1 MRVRLYWFVLTQR
14 GPPWRVLLVAVCV
27 LAVFASLVPVVAARQ
42 EYTLS
47 VQLSEPEFA
56 SAVEVRTAE
65 GAAMG
70 QLTDRTGD
78 LVRFTLRRGD
88 YLVTAQ
94 PTAIAL
100 QQHWAYAVVPIHL
113 DHNLGLSLR
122 GNYGTP

>member
-1 MRVRLYWFVLTQR
+1 MRWRLYWFVLSRR
-14 GPPWRVLLVAVCV
+14 GPPWRLLLAGVGALALLVV
-27 LAVFASLVPVVAARQ
+27 VFPVAAAHQ

-65 GAAMG
+65 GAAVG
-70 QLTDRTGD
+70 QLTGRTGE

-88 YLVTAQ
+88 YFVTAQ